1 MDKERT
7 LKDIQL
13 NISKG
18 NTLLVSEQV
27 KELANCFSDDP
38 FTLLTCS
45 SLLKVIGDEKGA
57 ADIAGSIPDKVTDG
71 NELEV
76 AKGLRG
82 LWYPAEAEK
91 LLSRIEENDEVIRER
106 MRVLFFMTR
115 YDDAA
120 SLYER
125 LSAPMSEDSAVMIDI
140 LTAKKDHGRAIKMAE
155 GLLAGTSENLNVQK
169 SYIGALAAAGMTKE
183 AERYVKNNMKT
194 SRSSSNANALAS
206 CYMWIMGKSTSAGAF
221 ASKAVKADPSNTIA
235 MEILAYCMIEK
246 RKIQEAKIIAGAI
259 NEKEPG
265 NPAVVRIL
273 EMCRS
278 PK

>member
-7 LKDIQL
+7 LKEIQL

-18 NTLLVSEQV
+18 NTLLATEQV
-27 KELANCFSDDP
+27 KELANNFSDDP

-45 SLLKVIGDEKGA
+45 SLLKAIGDEKGA
-57 ADIAGSIPDKVTDG
+57 AEIAGTIPDKVKGG

-82 LWYPAEAEK
+82 LWYPAVAEK
-91 LLSRIEENDEVIRER
+91 LLSRIQETDEVIRER

-125 LSAPMSEDSAVMIDI
+125 LSAPSSEDSAVMIDI

-155 GLLAGTSENLNVQK
+155 GLLSGYPESLIVQK
-169 SYIGALAAAGMTKE
+169 SYVGSLAAAGMNKE
-183 AERYVKNNMKT
+183 AEKYVRNNMKT
-194 SRSSSNANALAS
+194 NKSSSNANALAS
-206 CYMWIMGKSTSAGAF
+206 YYMWIIGKSTSAGAF
-221 ASKAVKADPSNTIA
+221 ATKAVKADPGNTIA

-273 EMCRS
+273 EMCRFH
-278 PK
+278 K